1 MMFNALGYKLLHYGR
16 PGLLRGE
23 GVAIAYNM
31 DKLRLLEKEEINFDS
46 VSNLYPGGGVF
57 RKANQALLCLFQ
69 LKLNG
74 LKFVAGS
81 THLHFNP
88 HFDFVKHA
96 QALFLME

>member
-57 RKANQALLCLFQ
+57 RKANQALLCLF
-69 LKLNG
+69 
-74 LKFVAGS
+74 
-81 THLHFNP
+81 
-88 HFDFVKHA
+88 
-96 QALFLME
+96 